1 MWFSLPK
8 EPVGAAE
15 GGYIRVVFK
24 RKDKD
29 ITLDMEAL
37 SRCTGSVDLIL
48 AKEIQCMD
56 AGKGLGSQGCS
67 VGKIATYNTCMYVYM
82 SVSVSVCL

>member
-15 GGYIRVVFK
+15 GGYARGFFK
-24 RKDKD
+24 RKDEE

-48 AKEIQCMD
+48 AKETRCLD

-67 VGKIATYNTCMYVYM
+67 VGKIATYNTCMYVHM